1 MSSRHRPLHT
11 CGASIL
17 AIAHSAYE
25 KAQAFNGPIGSTT
38 RRVATFAGP
47 LLYALQYQWLA
58 ILSFADDYILVVES
72 VMEKVFPPS
81 TYVIDRIDCL
91 VQIIATFPEKFDDA
105 LDKAPEILHHYQ
117 VGFDCALV
125 QAVSWLNFLI
135 ATLTHWESGSAREK
149 DIMVDEAHQPAETD
163 SKTVDSGVM
172 EGTYEEVLEK
182 ETKEN
187 MEKKSK
193 EEEVQKTEK
202 INEIKTNADKSKIN
216 DPILELFESGWLM
229 NPGRGDKGSSRRHSA
244 SDAVM

>member
-11 CGASIL
+11 CGASLL

-38 RRVATFAGP
+38 RRVATFASP

-58 ILSFADDYILVVES
+58 ILSFADDYILVVEN
-72 VMEKVFPPS
+72 VMEKLFPPS
-81 TYVIDRIDCL
+81 TYVFDRIDYL

-105 LDKAPEILHHYQ
+105 LDRAPEILHQ
-117 VGFDCALV
+117 LGFDCALV

-149 DIMVDEAHQPAETD
+149 DIMVDVAHQPAETD
-163 SKTVDSGVM
+163 SKTVDSGVV
-172 EGTYEEVLEK
+172 EDTYEEVLEK
-182 ETKEN
+182 GTKEN
-187 MEKKSK
+187 VEKKSK
-193 EEEVQKTEK
+193 EEVEKMEK
-202 INEIKTNADKSKIN
+202 INEKTNADKSKN

-229 NPGRGDKGSSRRHSA
+229 NPGRGDKWSSRRHSA
-244 SDAVM
+244 SDAAM